1 MTRNRLPAIST
12 DERDIILAALRLYQ
26 QVHEQTGG
34 DIPEDILAIAT
45 DGHSH
50 KPIDPEAI
58 DELCER
64 INV

>member
-1 MTRNRLPAIST
+1 MTRNRRPAIST
-12 DERDIILAALRLYQ
+12 DERDMILASLRLYQ

-45 DGHSH
+45 DGDSH
-50 KPIDPEAI
+50 EPIDLEAI
-58 DELCER
+58 DDLCER